1 MSRLRPASRFPRL
14 RRIALLLPLLL
25 GLLHWAGVFRLDF
38 IESFD
43 HFLDDT
49 RQRALLGTDHD
60 PRIVIIDVDEKS
72 LAEIGRWP
80 WSRDRLAALTTALL
94 TQQGAKAVGFNIV
107 FSEADPAEGLHL
119 LGQLANGPLHEDPA
133 FLSAFTRLQAGLDH
147 DALFAQALTG
157 RQAVLGFYLTGRA
170 QNTRVGQLPAP
181 VFKMPDAGIDG
192 LTTWSGYGANLP
204 ALAQAAPRAGY
215 FNVLPD
221 SDGVVRSVPLVAV
234 WSGPATGAGT
244 QDAAHVPPKPPAVY
258 QAFALAVLR
267 AVLGDPAVEPIRP
280 AGTAPALG
288 LSALRLHQGARV
300 LDIPLDERGAVRV
313 PFRESSHFSFV
324 SAADVLSGRLAPGSL
339 QGRLALVGTTAL
351 GLADLHATPMGSATP
366 GVVIHASLI
375 AGLLDGQLPTR
386 PDWARG
392 FEIFSL
398 IVGCLVLAWGLP
410 RAHAAWAIVLT
421 IVSVAIWIGI
431 NLLLY
436 HRQGWVLPLALP
448 LLGTGATATLAI
460 VIGYVS
466 EGRSRRALA
475 RLFGAY
481 VPPELVSQMAHD
493 PERYTRAGLGAVNRE
508 LTMLFCD
515 LRDFTHTAERL
526 QPHELREVVNLF
538 FSRMSA
544 VIAQHGGTLDKYI
557 GDAVMAF
564 WGAPIES
571 EHHAA
576 QAVRAA
582 LDMLGELRP
591 MNAEL
596 RRRGLPPIEMGI
608 GLNTGLV
615 CVGELG
621 SDNRRSYSVIG
632 DPVNLAARIEG
643 LTRRLGVDLLV
654 GEGTY
659 LAAKA
664 DTTDL
669 TWRSVERVQV
679 RGRAEPVT
687 VYTPLP

>member
-14 RRIALLLPLLL
+14 RRVALLLPLLL
-25 GLLHWAGVFRLDF
+25 GLLHWAGTIRLDF

-49 RQRALLGTDHD
+49 RQRALVSHARD
-60 PRIVIIDVDEKS
+60 PRIVIVDVDEKS
-72 LAEIGRWP
+72 LAEVGRWP
-80 WSRDRLAALTTALL
+80 WSRDRLAALTTELL
-94 TQQGAKAVGFNIV
+94 RRQHAKSVGFNIV

-119 LGQLANGPLHEDPA
+119 LETLADGPLHDDAA
-133 FLSAFTRLQAGLDH
+133 FLDEYARLHPGLDH
-147 DALFAQALTG
+147 DALFAQALAG
-157 RQAVLGFYLTGRA
+157 QQAVLGFYLTGSA
-170 QNTRVGQLPAP
+170 QGTRVGQLPQPA
-181 VFKMPDAGIDG
+181 FKTPEPGING
-192 LTTWSGYGANLP
+192 LTSWSGYGANLP
-204 ALAQAAPRAGY
+204 ALAAAAPRAGY

-221 SDGVVRSVPLVAV
+221 SDGVVRSVPLL
-234 WSGPATGAGT
+234 ATWNA
-244 QDAAHVPPKPPAVY
+244 DAAHPVVH

-267 AVLGDPAVEPIRP
+267 SVLGDPVVEPIRP
-280 AGTAPALG
+280 ADAATLG
-288 LSALRLHQGARV
+288 LSAVRLRQGARV

-313 PFRESSHFSFV
+313 PYREPSHFSFV
-324 SAADVLSGRLAPGSL
+324 SAADVLAGRLPEGSL
-339 QGRLALVGTTAL
+339 RARLALVGTTAL
-351 GLADLHATPMGSATP
+351 GLADLHATPMGAATP

-375 AGLLDGQLPTR
+375 AGLLDGQIPTR

-392 FEIFSL
+392 FEVFSL
-398 IVGCLVLAWGLP
+398 IVGCLALAWVLPRVHAAPAIALTIASVLAW
-410 RAHAAWAIVLT
+410 IT
-421 IVSVAIWIGI
+421 I

-436 HRQGWVLPLALP
+436 QRQGWVLPLALP
-448 LLGTGATATLAI
+448 LLGTSATATVAIMLGYLA
-460 VIGYVS
+460 

-493 PERYTRAGLGAVNRE
+493 PERYTRAGLGADNRE

-515 LRDFTHTAERL
+515 LRDFTRVAERL
-526 QPHELREVVNLF
+526 QPEQLREVVNLF

-544 VIAQHGGTLDKYI
+544 VIAHRGGTLDKYI

-571 EHHAA
+571 GNHAA

-582 LDMLGELRP
+582 LDMLAALGPL
-591 MNAEL
+591 NAEL
-596 RRRGLPPIEMGI
+596 RRRGLPEIEMGI

-621 SDNRRSYSVIG
+621 SDSRRSYSVIG

-654 GEGTY
+654 GEATY
-659 LAAKA
+659 LAAQP
-664 DTTDL
+664 DTPEL

>member
-25 GLLHWAGVFRLDF
+25 GLLHWAGVWRLDF

-49 RQRALLGTDHD
+49 RQRTLLSTERD
-60 PRIVIIDVDEKS
+60 PRIVIVDVDEKS

-80 WSRDRLAALTTALL
+80 WSRDRLAALTTELL
-94 TQQGAKAVGFNIV
+94 TRQRVQAVGFNIV
-107 FSEADPAEGLHL
+107 FPEADPAEGLHVL
-119 LGQLANGPLHEDPA
+119 DQLADGPLHGDPA
-133 FLSAFTRLQAGLDH
+133 FMDEYARLQAGLDH
-147 DALFAQALTG
+147 DARFARALSG
-157 RQAVLGFYLTGRA
+157 QQAVLGFYLTGNGQDSRI
-170 QNTRVGQLPAP
+170 GQLPPPA
-181 VFKMPDAGIDG
+181 FSMADAADRG
-192 LTTWSGYGANLP
+192 LTRWRGYGANLP
-204 ALAQAAPRAGY
+204 ALARAAPRAGY

-221 SDGVVRSVPLVAV
+221 SDGVVRSVPLLASLRPVN
-234 WSGPATGAGT
+234 GA
-244 QDAAHVPPKPPAVY
+244 DSAPHPVY

-267 AVLGDPAVEPIRP
+267 AVLGDPAIEPVHP
-280 AGTAPALG
+280 AGPGAAPG
-288 LSALRLHQGARV
+288 LSAVRLHQGGRV

-313 PFRESSHFSFV
+313 PFHESSHFDFV
-324 SAADVLSGRLAPGSL
+324 SAADVLAGRLPAGHL
-339 QGRLALVGTTAL
+339 RGRLALVGTTAL
-351 GLADLHATPMGSATP
+351 GLADLHATPIGAATP

-375 AGLLDGQLPTR
+375 AGLLDGQIPTR

-392 FEIFSL
+392 FEVASL
-398 IVGCLVLAWGLP
+398 ILGCLALAWGLP
-410 RAHAAWAIVLT
+410 RLHAAWAVALTALSIV
-421 IVSVAIWIGI
+421 AWIGL

-436 HRQGWVLPLALP
+436 HTQGWVLPLALP
-448 LLGTGATATLAI
+448 LLGTGSTATLAI
-460 VIGYVS
+460 VLGYLA

-493 PERYTRAGLGAVNRE
+493 PERYTRAGLGADNRE
-508 LTMLFCD
+508 LTVLFCD
-515 LRDFTHTAERL
+515 LRDFTRVAERL
-526 QPHELREVVNLF
+526 QPEELREVVNLF

-544 VIAQHGGTLDKYI
+544 VIAHHGGTLDKYI

-571 EHHAA
+571 PHHAA

-582 LDMLGELRP
+582 LDMLTALGPL
-591 MNAEL
+591 NAEL
-596 RRRGLPPIEMGI
+596 RRRGLPELQMGL
-608 GLNTGLV
+608 GLNTGWV

-621 SDNRRSYSVIG
+621 SDSRRSYSVIG

-643 LTRRLGVDLLV
+643 LTRRLGIDLLV
-654 GEGTY
+654 GEATY
-659 LAAKA
+659 QAARV
-664 DTTDL
+664 DTPDL
-669 TWRSVERVQV
+669 PWRSVERAQV

>member
-25 GLLHWAGVFRLDF
+25 GLLHWAGSFRLDF

-49 RQRALLGTDHD
+49 RQRALVSSARD
-60 PRIVIIDVDEKS
+60 PRIVIVDVDEKS

-80 WSRDRLAALTTALL
+80 WNRDRLAELTTELL
-94 TQQGAKAVGFNIV
+94 QRQNAKAVGFNIV

-119 LGQLANGPLHEDPA
+119 LSTLADGPLRDDAA
-133 FLSAFTRLQAGLDH
+133 FQGEFARLQPTLDH
-147 DALFAQALTG
+147 DARFAQALTG
-157 RQAVLGFYLTGRA
+157 QQVVLGFYLTGSA
-170 QNTRVGQLPAP
+170 QGTRVGQLPQPA
-181 VFKMPDAGIDG
+181 FKTPEDGIKG
-192 LTTWSGYGANLP
+192 LTTWSGYGSNLP

-221 SDGVVRSVPLVAV
+221 SDGVVRSVPLLAS
-234 WSGPATGAGT
+234 WNA
-244 QDAAHVPPKPPAVY
+244 DANHAAIH
-258 QAFALAVLR
+258 QAFALGVVR
-267 AVLGDPAVEPIRP
+267 SVLGDPVVEPIRP
-280 AGTAPALG
+280 AGATTTLG
-288 LSALRLHQGARV
+288 LSAVRLRQGARV

-313 PFRESSHFSFV
+313 PFRETSHFSFV
-324 SAADVLSGRLAPGSL
+324 SAADVLAGRLPAGSL
-339 QGRLALVGTTAL
+339 RGRLALVGTTAL
-351 GLADLHATPMGSATP
+351 GLADLHATPMGAATP

-375 AGLLDGQLPTR
+375 AGLLDGQIPTR

-392 FEIFSL
+392 FEVFSL
-398 IVGCLVLAWGLP
+398 IVGCLALAWWLP
-410 RAHAAWAIVLT
+410 RVHAAWAVALT
-421 IVSVAIWIGI
+421 AISLLAWIAI

-460 VIGYVS
+460 VLGYLA

-493 PERYTRAGLGAVNRE
+493 PERYTRAGLGADNRE

-515 LRDFTHTAERL
+515 LRDFTRVAERL
-526 QPHELREVVNLF
+526 QPEQLREVVNLF

-544 VIAQHGGTLDKYI
+544 VIAHHGGTLDKYI

-571 EHHAA
+571 GNHAA

-582 LDMLGELRP
+582 LDMLTALGPL
-591 MNAEL
+591 NAEL
-596 RRRGLPPIEMGI
+596 RRRGLPEIEMGI

-621 SDNRRSYSVIG
+621 SDSRRSYSVIG

-654 GEGTY
+654 GEATY

-664 DTTDL
+664 DTPDL
-669 TWRSVERVQV
+669 AWRSVERAQV